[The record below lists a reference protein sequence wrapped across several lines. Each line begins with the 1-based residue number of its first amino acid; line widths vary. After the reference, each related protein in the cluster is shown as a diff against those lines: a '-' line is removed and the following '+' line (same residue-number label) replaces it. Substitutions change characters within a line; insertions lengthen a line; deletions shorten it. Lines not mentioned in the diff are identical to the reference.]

1 MFSFTLIESNSSLI
15 ELALPGLP
23 ASCQHLPYLLWGK
36 GARLPTD
43 HVEGGLSSC
52 CWGGAWREAPR
63 PPPPPPLLSGLWAR
77 CLESLY
83 RAPPPKTATPGP
95 LDHPSTPLPT
105 LGSSVPCAAGLGC
118 RGLSS

>member
-52 CWGGAWREAPR
+52 CWGGAWREAPALPPTTPLGLVGSLPGVTVQSAPSQDGNSR
-63 PPPPPPLLSGLWAR
+63 PP
-77 CLESLY
+77 
-83 RAPPPKTATPGP
+83 
-95 LDHPSTPLPT
+95 
-105 LGSSVPCAAGLGC
+105 
-118 RGLSS
+118 